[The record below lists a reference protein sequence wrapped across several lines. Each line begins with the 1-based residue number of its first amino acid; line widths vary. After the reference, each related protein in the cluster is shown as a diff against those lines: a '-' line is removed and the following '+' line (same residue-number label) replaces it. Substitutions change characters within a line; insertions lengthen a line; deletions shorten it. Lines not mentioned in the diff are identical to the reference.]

1 MVASLKSLET
11 RIPPL
16 LVMLL
21 FANIMLLF
29 AELQGLPFARNAY
42 ALGLSVLFS
51 GAGLLFMVWGV
62 VAFRRA
68 HTTLDPQ
75 HPERSEHLVQTGIFA
90 ITRNPIYVGM
100 LMLLI
105 AWGFVLADVFALLS
119 SYFFLPYMN
128 RFQIEPEERML
139 EQKFGTDYLVYC
151 VRVHRWL
158 FNSRKTP

>member
-1 MVASLKSLET
+1 MAESLKALET
-11 RIPPL
+11 RIPPV

-21 FANIMLLF
+21 FANLMLALS
-29 AELQGLPFARNAY
+29 EGQGLPFARNAY
-42 ALGLSVLFS
+42 ALTLAVCFAL
-51 GAGLLFMVWGV
+51 AGLGCIVSGVWR
-62 VAFRRA
+62 FRSA

-75 HPERSEHLVQTGIFA
+75 HPERSEHLVQNGIYA
-90 ITRNPIYVGM
+90 YTRNPMYVGM

-105 AWGFVLADVFALLS
+105 AWGFLLADVFALLS
-119 SYFFLPYMN
+119 AYFFLPYMN

-158 FNSRKTP
+158 FNSRKRP